1 MENEKTVEK
10 NVSSDEEEDNDGEED
25 EQEDEDGGNW
35 ITPENLYQVCKAM
48 GGAMEDELDDIAV
61 GCITTDFAIQVSKN
75 TQTLF
80 TTTVDHKNHHTV
92 IVLYIRHYNTVLELC
107 SILQQWTIKSYSTVY

>member
-1 MENEKTVEK
+1 MENEKTIEK
-10 NVSSDEEEDNDGEED
+10 NVSSDEEEDNNGEEDEQED

-35 ITPENLYQVCKAM
+35 ITPENLHQVCKAM

-75 TQTLF
+75 TQT
-80 TTTVDHKNHHTV
+80 
-92 IVLYIRHYNTVLELC
+92 YN
-107 SILQQWTIKSYSTVY
+107 SGP